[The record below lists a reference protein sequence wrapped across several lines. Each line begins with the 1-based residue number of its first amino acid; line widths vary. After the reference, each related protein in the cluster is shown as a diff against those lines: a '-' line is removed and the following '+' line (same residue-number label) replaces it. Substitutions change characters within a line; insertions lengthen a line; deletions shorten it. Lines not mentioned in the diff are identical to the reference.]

1 MSKSTYFV
9 QECPTCGRS
18 LEIRVEYLGKRVA
31 CRHCRG
37 ELVASD
43 PAAAPASASLTSSAL
58 LRRANELLELAALR
72 STAGQS
78 SLLPSSCSAWLR
90 SRGLAVGASSVTFVV
105 RSDDY
110 DSGIL
115 GEPIQRLSN

>member
-78 SLLPSSCSAWLR
+78 
-90 SRGLAVGASSVTFVV
+90 
-105 RSDDY
+105 
-110 DSGIL
+110 
-115 GEPIQRLSN
+115 

>member
-37 ELVASD
+37 EFVATD
-43 PAAAPASASLTSSAL
+43 PATATATLTTSAL
-58 LRRANELLELAALR
+58 LRRANELLELASQR
-72 STAGQS
+72 RTAGS
-78 SLLPSSCSAWLR
+78 P
-90 SRGLAVGASSVTFVV
+90 
-105 RSDDY
+105 
-110 DSGIL
+110 
-115 GEPIQRLSN
+115 